1 MMMTTIFI
9 HLIFIGMNTR
19 IEFDAFGKHISM
31 LASKENVSAYLVAG
45 AAIGV
50 SNFTTKSV

>member
-1 MMMTTIFI
+1 
-9 HLIFIGMNTR
+9 MNTR

-45 AAIGV
+45 AEIGV